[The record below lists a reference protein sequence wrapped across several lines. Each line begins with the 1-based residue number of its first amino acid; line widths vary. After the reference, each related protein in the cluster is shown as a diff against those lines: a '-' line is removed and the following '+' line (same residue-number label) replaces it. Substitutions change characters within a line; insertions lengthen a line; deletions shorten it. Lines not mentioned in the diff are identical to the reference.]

1 MTQRAITANE
11 LADVITTWD
20 TDDECSDEEGYGDAS
35 GRGESPNAHV
45 SDSDECLDNCE
56 DESDE
61 DDNVMSQQS
70 QPTSTSVFGRDRTEW
85 TCTPSTNT
93 GRTRAH
99 NVFKAATGVPRATA
113 RGVSTPYDTW
123 KHFIDESLLRMIAKF
138 TTEEAARRGDNE
150 FVLDLHHLETFI
162 GLQYARGLYG
172 KGHPACFLWSRKYG
186 MPIFSEAMSHDSF
199 IKILKYLRFD
209 NKPNRIR

>member
-1 MTQRAITANE
+1 M
-11 LADVITTWD
+11 
-20 TDDECSDEEGYGDAS
+20 
-35 GRGESPNAHV
+35 
-45 SDSDECLDNCE
+45 SDSDECPDNCE

-93 GRTRAH
+93 GRPGTH

-113 RGVSTPYDTW
+113 RGVSTPYDAW
-123 KHFIDESLLRMIAKF
+123 KYFFDESLLRMIAKF

-186 MPIFSEAMSHDSF
+186 MPIFSEALSRDSF

-209 NKPNRIR
+209 DKPNRIRRGPGADKFAPI